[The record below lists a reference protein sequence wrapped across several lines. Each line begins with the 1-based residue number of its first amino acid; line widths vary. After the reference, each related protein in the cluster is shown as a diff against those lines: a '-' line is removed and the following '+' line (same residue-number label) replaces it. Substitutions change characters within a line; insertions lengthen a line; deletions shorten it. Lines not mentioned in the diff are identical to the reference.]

1 MLPMPKGPNIMHHD
15 PDKSLGFHGNLTGK
29 AFLGALEKKLKGTG
43 VSPVQFV
50 ALGQLITYG
59 PMTQSQIARI
69 LSFSHVT
76 GVRLADRMERDG
88 WVRREIHPDDGRAK
102 RLVPT
107 QKAIKIWGK
116 VSHFGREL
124 LEEAYRG
131 IDPSEVET
139 VKRVLARARKNLG
152 A

>member
-1 MLPMPKGPNIMHHD
+1 MMRHD
-15 PDKSLGFHGNLTGK
+15 PYESLGFHGALTGR

-50 ALGQLITYG
+50 ALGQLIALG
-59 PMTQSQIARI
+59 PMTQTQVTGI
-69 LSFSHVT
+69 LSVTPAT
-76 GVRLADRMERDG
+76 GVRLVDRMERDG
-88 WVRREIHPDDGRAK
+88 WVIRQAYPGDGRAK

-107 QKAIKIWGK
+107 EKATKIWGK

-124 LEEAYRG
+124 LNEAYQG
-131 IDPSEVET
+131 IHPSEIET
-139 VKRVLARARKNLG
+139 VKRVLDQVRRNLG